1 MRIKG
6 ILFFLNNPIPARES
20 WAIFQNNR
28 EMTTIKKNQK
38 QQYLAPAIAVFD
50 IVENTYLLAASPN
63 ARPGGD
69 GDPAGSI
76 TIEAPKH
83 EDGGDSDNLE
93 G

>member
-1 MRIKG
+1 MRIKE
-6 ILFFLNNPIPARES
+6 FFLLKITIPANES

-28 EMTTIKKNQK
+28 EMTTIKKTEK

-50 IVENTYLLAASPN
+50 IVENTYFLAASPN
-63 ARPGGD
+63 VRPGGD

>member
-1 MRIKG
+1 MNI
-6 ILFFLNNPIPARES
+6 
-20 WAIFQNNR
+20 
-28 EMTTIKKNQK
+28 IKKGFK
-38 QQYLAPAIAVFD
+38 REYIKPS
-50 IVENTYLLAASPN
+50 IVMFAMSNEEYLLAASPN

>member
-6 ILFFLNNPIPARES
+6 FFSFKITPFLRE
-20 WAIFQNNR
+20 NR
-28 EMTTIKKNQK
+28 GQFFRTSKKNQK
-38 QQYLAPAIAVFD
+38 EQYLAPAIAVFD

>member
-1 MRIKG
+1 M
-6 ILFFLNNPIPARES
+6 
-20 WAIFQNNR
+20 
-28 EMTTIKKNQK
+28 MTIKKTEK
-38 QQYLAPAIAVFD
+38 Q
-50 IVENTYLLAASPN
+50 PN

-76 TIEAPKH
+76 TIEPPKH

>member
-1 MRIKG
+1 MRIKR
-6 ILFFLNNPIPARES
+6 FFSLKITIPANES
-20 WAIFQNNR
+20 WEDFQNNK
-28 EMTTIKKNQK
+28 EMITSKKNQK
-38 QQYLAPAIAVFD
+38 EQYLAPAIAVFD

>member
-1 MRIKG
+1 MGNYSEYRT
-6 ILFFLNNPIPARES
+6 
-20 WAIFQNNR
+20 
-28 EMTTIKKNQK
+28 MMTIKKNQK
-38 QQYLAPAIAVFD
+38 EQYLAPAIAVFD

-76 TIEAPKH
+76 TIEAPKPD
-83 EDGGDSDNLE
+83 DGGDSDNLE